1 MIGKP
6 LPLPTLPTLPSM
18 RALRA
23 FTLVAE
29 QGSFVGA
36 AARLGVSRSAVS
48 HLVADLERQLGA
60 PLFWRGPD
68 GIRLTDEG
76 AALLQ
81 GLREPIDR
89 IESAL
94 AGFRRDQREVRL
106 STISTFASFWLIP
119 RLPAFHAAR
128 PEVRVAVSTSVQ
140 VADFER
146 SGLDCAIRHG
156 RGGWDGLDSTLLFH
170 ESLVAVG
177 LPSIIA
183 AARPGELGGLLH
195 ETRVIGVSTR
205 PDDLR
210 TWWQGAGLDGPLP
223 QPALT
228 VETRAQAIAGALAGA
243 GIALA
248 DPRLI
253 QSNTQARTLAI
264 LPLPSVPLA
273 TGYHFVTPPRS
284 RSRKNVQLLKQW
296 VLAEAAREAVD
307 LPALEAGC

>member
-1 MIGKP
+1 
-6 LPLPTLPTLPSM
+6 M

-23 FTLVAE
+23 FTMVAQE
-29 QGSFVGA
+29 GSFA
-36 AARLGVSRSAVS
+36 AAASRLGVTRSAIS

-60 PLFWRGPD
+60 PLFRRGRE
-68 GIRLTDEG
+68 GVRLTDEG
-76 AALLQ
+76 AALLP
-81 GLREPIDR
+81 GLRDPIDR
-89 IESAL
+89 IESVL
-94 AGFRRDQREVRL
+94 SGFRRDQQEVRL

-146 SGLDCAIRHG
+146 SDTDCAIRHG
-156 RGGWDGLDSTLLFH
+156 RGGWNGIESTLLFR

-177 LPSIIA
+177 LPSFVATAGTGDLGHFFRETPVIA
-183 AARPGELGGLLH
+183 
-195 ETRVIGVSTR
+195 VSTR
-205 PDDLR
+205 PDDWR
-210 TWWQGAGLDGPLP
+210 TWWHGAGLDGPFP
-223 QPALT
+223 KAALI

-253 QSNTQARTLAI
+253 QADMEARTLAALS
-264 LPLPSVPLA
+264 LPPVPLA

-284 RSRKNVQLLKQW
+284 RSRKNVQLLRQW
-296 VLAEAAREAVD
+296 VLAEAARGAAASPISND
-307 LPALEAGC
+307 GSG